1 MEVKTK
7 RIPTKAFKDIDTGTV
22 FRDDDELFMKV
33 FMDDD
38 YMVCPHCDEDIYA
51 GKELGELPFIL
62 RQEMFTSS
70 TIGDVMKSSMVLL
83 QKNKRVERLSFFVVW
98 FRRMTSKSHFF
109 QIFSFVKFFSVS
121 HFSTGSHFQMT
132 NCGDVKFSNE
142 LRFSWS
148 CDSTS
153 CAGRQILKQLELQ
166 TFVKFYL

>member
-83 QKNKRVERLSFFVVW
+83 
-98 FRRMTSKSHFF
+98 
-109 QIFSFVKFFSVS
+109 
-121 HFSTGSHFQMT
+121 
-132 NCGDVKFSNE
+132 
-142 LRFSWS
+142 
-148 CDSTS
+148 
-153 CAGRQILKQLELQ
+153 
-166 TFVKFYL
+166 